1 MNVQYM
7 TSSELKNRAKDLLD
21 GRYGSAMLILFLGNM
36 LPWAL
41 ATMVNSF
48 SGAFRLF
55 VPISPLIRIILSLL
69 VSSVITFFTNIFSA
83 GYALFFLNMACRR
96 RCEVSNLFYGFRCQ
110 FRKCL
115 ALSGFFTAV
124 SFALQLP
131 CTLCY
136 GMFRQTE
143 NINWVIGALLAATVA
158 LILST
163 FFTLV
168 FSQCYYLMLDF
179 PDYPAKRLLQGSM
192 RIMRGHLGRLF
203 YLRVSFVPL
212 LLLGALTCGIGMLW
226 LHPYMQMTAACFFL
240 DIMNPRKE
248 QADAV

>member
-7 TSSELKNRAKDLLD
+7 TSSELKTRAKDLLD

-41 ATMVNSF
+41 STVVNGF
-48 SGAFRLF
+48 LGAFRLL
-55 VPISPLIRIILSLL
+55 VPLSPLTRVLLALL
-69 VSSVITFFTNIFSA
+69 VSAVITFFTNIFSA

-96 RCEVSNLFYGFRCQ
+96 SCEVSNLFYGFRWQ

-124 SFALQLP
+124 SFILQLP
-131 CTLCY
+131 YSICY
-136 GMFRQTE
+136 SMFLQTD
-143 NINWVIGALLAATVA
+143 NSYWVIGALLSASAALV
-158 LILST
+158 LST
-163 FFTLV
+163 LITLV
-168 FSQCYYLMLDF
+168 FSQCFYLLLDF
-179 PDYPAKRLLQGSM
+179 PDYSAKQLLQGSM
-192 RIMRGHLGRLF
+192 RVMKGHMGRLF

-212 LLLGALTCGIGMLW
+212 ILLGVLTCGIGLLW
-226 LHPYMQMTAACFFL
+226 LEPYMQMTYTCFFL

-248 QADAV
+248 PVRDV